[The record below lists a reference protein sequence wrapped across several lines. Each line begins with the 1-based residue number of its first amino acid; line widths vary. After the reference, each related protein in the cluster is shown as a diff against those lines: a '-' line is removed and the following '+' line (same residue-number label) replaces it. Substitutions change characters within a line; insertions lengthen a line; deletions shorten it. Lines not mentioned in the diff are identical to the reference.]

1 MDHAYDLR
9 VDALDYIC
17 WGPAQR
23 GVLLLSI
30 AEVKEA
36 CIPKLV
42 ADMPER
48 GIGFVTMHKAGS
60 VFVDQVLSQLMVSEG
75 FEHVDLA
82 LQAFQMGVREHL
94 YCVAHAHEL
103 SRPRCYFGPFR
114 GPYIRKMPG
123 LERLRLVAQV
133 RDPRDCIISLYYSLI
148 YSHPPPAQGPA
159 KEKYERNLAV
169 TQSAD
174 LETFVRKQA
183 RQYAVRMHVL
193 QDVFQRAQNGI
204 LLRYETMVGAPLEWL
219 SALCEFLRI
228 DLSPQIA
235 NWVSK
240 EMCTNDLV
248 EDVSRHKRQ
257 VFPGDFRRKL
267 TASMQDQLTSML
279 RPHLDAF
286 GYS

>member
-1 MDHAYDLR
+1 MSTLHSRLFRWASGSTFIAWRTRTSFQDRAAISVLFA
-9 VDALDYIC
+9 ALTF
-17 WGPAQR
+17 
-23 GVLLLSI
+23 
-30 AEVKEA
+30 
-36 CIPKLV
+36 
-42 ADMPER
+42 ER
-48 GIGFVTMHKAGS
+48 CLDS
-60 VFVDQVLSQLMVSEG
+60 SE
-75 FEHVDLA
+75 
-82 LQAFQMGVREHL
+82 
-94 YCVAHAHEL
+94 
-103 SRPRCYFGPFR
+103 
-114 GPYIRKMPG
+114 
-123 LERLRLVAQV
+123 LRLVAQV

-159 KEKYERNLAV
+159 KEKYQRNLAV

-204 LLRYETMVGAPLEWL
+204 LLRYETMVGAPPEWL